1 MKLPG
6 FSMTLFI
13 TIFSARSVRKK
24 LFLFLALAVTLPLML
39 GSRTSL
45 GESKPQP
52 KVPLQAKRV
61 ITLSPH
67 LTEIVDAA
75 GGTSQLVSVS
85 AFSNYPESVKKL
97 PITSDARSID
107 LEKMKQLKPDLIIY
121 WRGGTPETQIES
133 IQKIFAHSAQIIF
146 VEPKKLSDIATDIEK
161 LGQALGTSALA
172 HKNAASFR
180 SEVAQ
185 LKKKYHNAQKRKVR
199 VFYQVWAQPLMTINH
214 DHLISDIIELCGGE
228 QLFAKEKLLVPTVS
242 KEAVVKANPEIIF
255 TAVDAKQMKTDWTMW
270 QSIPQLAA
278 TQKKAFIE
286 IDADTISRP
295 SQRVLSG
302 ALKICSEIDKIR

>member
-1 MKLPG
+1 
-6 FSMTLFI
+6 MTLFI
-13 TIFSARSVRKK
+13 TTFSASSVRKK
-24 LFLFLALAVTLPLML
+24 FFLFLALAVTSPLML

-146 VEPKKLSDIATDIEK
+146 VEPKKLNDIATDIEK
-161 LGQALGTSALA
+161 LGQLLGTSALA
-172 HKNAASFR
+172 QKNAASFR

-228 QLFAKEKLLVPTVS
+228 QLFAKENLLVPTVS

-278 TQKKAFIE
+278 TQKKALIE

-295 SQRVLSG
+295 SKRVLSG

>member
-1 MKLPG
+1 
-6 FSMTLFI
+6 MTLF
-13 TIFSARSVRKK
+13 TTTFSASSVRKK
-24 LFLFLALAVTLPLML
+24 FFLFLALAVTFPLML

-45 GESKPQP
+45 GESKPQAQSKP
-52 KVPLQAKRV
+52 PLQTKRV

-85 AFSNYPESVKKL
+85 AFSNFPESVKKL

-146 VEPKKLSDIATDIEK
+146 VEPKKLNDIAADIEK
-161 LGQALGTSALA
+161 LGQTLGTSALA

-199 VFYQVWAQPLMTINH
+199 VFYQVWAQPLMTLNH

-255 TAVDAKQMKTDWTMW
+255 TAVDAKQMKTDWSMW

>member
-1 MKLPG
+1 
-6 FSMTLFI
+6 MTLFI

-75 GGTSQLVSVS
+75 GGASQLVSVS

-146 VEPKKLSDIATDIEK
+146 VEPKKLNDIATDIEK
-161 LGQALGTSALA
+161 LGQLLGTSALA
-172 HKNAASFR
+172 QKNAASFR

-199 VFYQVWAQPLMTINH
+199 VFYQVWAQPLMTLNH

-228 QLFAKEKLLVPTVS
+228 QLFAKEKLLVATVS

>member
-1 MKLPG
+1 
-6 FSMTLFI
+6 MTLFI
-13 TIFSARSVRKK
+13 TIFSANSVRKK
-24 LFLFLALAVTLPLML
+24 LFFFLALAVTLPLML

-146 VEPKKLSDIATDIEK
+146 VEPKKLNDIATDIEK
-161 LGQALGTSALA
+161 LGQLLGTSALA
-172 HKNAASFR
+172 QKNAASFR

-199 VFYQVWAQPLMTINH
+199 VFYQVWAQPLMTLNH

-302 ALKICSEIDKIR
+302 ALKICSEINKIR